1 MKSVIIEILNISE
14 QTFLVRVVATLAGP
28 WLVSPRVGMGSM
40 AEEFKRIQS
49 QRVKHNLTVVLQET
63 KNER

>member
-1 MKSVIIEILNISE
+1 MYRSHWRGKHLNVKSVIIEILRISE

-40 AEEFKRIQS
+40 AEAFKRNQS
-49 QRVKHNLTVVLQET
+49 
-63 KNER
+63 